1 MEKANAGGVYFI
13 FKSMEQGRT
22 FRVTVPKYP
31 TEDPNYRILA
41 HSSPP
46 IYNSLGVLLYS
57 FRRASKAVNRGSG
70 RKSSHTGSDFR

>member
-41 HSSPP
+41 QQ
-46 IYNSLGVLLYS
+46 
-57 FRRASKAVNRGSG
+57 
-70 RKSSHTGSDFR
+70 